1 MSPFQVISQCVPWWS
16 QCLDQDL
23 LSDVCYQCLL
33 AGLELAEEIPH
44 PFWLLMIEWVKVA
57 FQRKAPSVPKSCP
70 PHHLENMEH

>member
-1 MSPFQVISQCVPWWS
+1 MTPFQVISQCVPWWS

-44 PFWLLMIEWVKVA
+44 PF
-57 FQRKAPSVPKSCP
+57 
-70 PHHLENMEH
+70 